1 MKRNYVFKGAEYNIM
16 LPNYLDEFLRN
27 MMFNLHKNGKISLDN
42 PADFYDDRV
51 ESNGVEMKAVLS
63 TLYTKLMN
71 DDCRKIVNFDEAGK
85 VEQVNIEIKPA
96 PEKSTEEHTK
106 KTNTGEKPKRGR
118 KKKSE

>member
-63 TLYTKLMN
+63 TLYTKLMS
-71 DDCRKIVNFDEAGK
+71 DDCRKIVNFDKEGN
-85 VEQVNIEIKPA
+85 VEQVNIEMKPV
-96 PEKSTEEHTK
+96 PEKSVEEPTK
-106 KTNTGEKPKRGR
+106 KIDTGEKPKRGR

>member
-63 TLYTKLMN
+63 TLYTKLMS
-71 DDCRKIVNFDEAGK
+71 DDCRKIVNFDKEGN
-85 VEQVNIEIKPA
+85 VEQVNIEMKPV
-96 PEKSTEEHTK
+96 PEKSVEEPTK
-106 KTNTGEKPKRGR
+106 NTNTGEKPKRGR